1 MESLK
6 EIEDA
11 LNDDPLAIETFK
23 DGAAQLTKE
32 ENWEG
37 LEEFYLRQ
45 LRRIDDLEEDEIK
58 YHLWH
63 QLGQIYELRL
73 EAPAKA
79 KQAYHVAYS
88 LRSDDEELRDKI
100 LALEEQAEG

>member
-11 LNDDPLAIETFK
+11 LDDDPLAIETFK
-23 DGAAQLTKE
+23 DGASLLTRKE
-32 ENWEG
+32 DWEG
-37 LEEFYLRQ
+37 LEELYLRQ
-45 LRRIDDLEEDEIK
+45 LRRIDDLDEDEIK
-58 YHLWH
+58 FHLWH

-73 EAPAKA
+73 EAPEKA

-88 LRSDDEELRDKI
+88 LKPDDEELRDKI
-100 LALEEQAEG
+100 LALEEQTES